1 MPQVLITYE
10 LSRPRTEYGALWDWF
25 AGNSGVQVLDSGWV
39 VVSPLSTVHLLE
51 ELCPLVQPGDR
62 LLVVELS
69 RTFAWMNPMA
79 DPGEARS
86 A

>member
-1 MPQVLITYE
+1 MPCGTGSRGITGCNCY
-10 LSRPRTEYGALWDWF
+10 
-25 AGNSGVQVLDSGWV
+25 DSGWIV
-39 VVSPLSTVHLLE
+39 FSPFSAVQLIE
-51 ELCPLVQPGDR
+51 ELRPLVQPSDR

-79 DPGEARS
+79 DPCEARS